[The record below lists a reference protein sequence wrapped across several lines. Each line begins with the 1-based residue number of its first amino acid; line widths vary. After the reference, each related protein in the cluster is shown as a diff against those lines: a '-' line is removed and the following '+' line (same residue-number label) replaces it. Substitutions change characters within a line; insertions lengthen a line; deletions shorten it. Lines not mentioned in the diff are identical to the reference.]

1 MGIVSMIDTQNTR
14 MKNIASEI
22 EARSAFEN
30 RYGVVGSLLASGNY
44 SSGASGEMEA
54 FRDGWMQSEV
64 ETKKSIYQMQTP
76 AISDDQLEVGKM
88 TCSCSMTFGI
98 RNGGDWKSSADMVA
112 QGEANAY
119 EHARGLLETAI
130 KQDEATCQWLR
141 NQLATIQTELDAFIT
156 YVNEHLVY
164 HESDGPDLMSKIQK
178 LKHLIKVKP

>member
-1 MGIVSMIDTQNTR
+1 MIDTQNTNE
-14 MKNIASEI
+14 NIASEI

-44 SSGASGEMEA
+44 SSWVHQAKWEA

-76 AISDDQLEVGKM
+76 AISDDQLEVEKLLQLLDD
-88 TCSCSMTFGI
+88 FW
-98 RNGGDWKSSADMVA
+98 NKKWGDWKSSADMVA

-130 KQDEATCQWLR
+130 KQDEAACQWLR

-156 YVNEHLVY
+156 FVNEHLVY